1 MDNKRLLLAFAISVA
16 IILGFERLMPT
27 QNRVH
32 QQEARS
38 TQSTPAADAP
48 RPVAELAPPGSQP
61 AAIPA
66 PSPDQRLPITAPR
79 MHGSID
85 LVGARLDDLQLTDYR
100 ETLKPGSPQVRVL
113 EPQDQ
118 KQPNIVQLGWSAVA
132 GGVKVPT
139 GSTVWTADG
148 PGLTLARPVTLSWDN
163 GAGLLFQIVLSV
175 DRDFMFTAEQR
186 VRNTT
191 AQPVPL
197 YPWSRVSRSY
207 TPQVTGGYL
216 VHEGPIA
223 VIDGRLEQMSYS
235 SLKSHAAENGGTG
248 WSGVQAAGTE
258 GGWGGITDK
267 YWLTAILPDRGHPM
281 TGSYR
286 YDANV
291 GAGVYQ
297 VDFIAQSALAVP
309 AGGTLDTVSHVFA
322 GAKEVHLLEAYQSRL
337 HATDF
342 WKAVD
347 FGWFAFLT
355 KPIFYVLDWLNTAL
369 GNFGLALL
377 AFTLIVKTLFFP
389 LAIKQFRSMAKMKLL
404 APKMQAV
411 RERHKGDAVAMNT
424 EMMQLYKQEGAN
436 PAAGCLPMLV
446 QVPVFWC
453 LYKDLVVTIEMRHAP
468 FFGWIRDLSE
478 PDPTNLFNLFGLI
491 PFDPSV
497 LSPFLHLGVWPVVLG
512 GTMLLMQRMNPPP
525 ADPAQARL
533 FQIMPLIFT
542 FVLARQPAGLVIYYC
557 WNNLLTVTQQW
568 LIQRRTRLG
577 GGGAHRISTVQN

>member
-1 MDNKRLLLAFAISVA
+1 MDNKRLFLAFAISVA
-16 IILGFERLMPT
+16 IILGFEWLMPT

-38 TQSTPAADAP
+38 TQATPAADAP
-48 RPVAELAPPGSQP
+48 RPVAELAPPGTQP
-61 AAIPA
+61 APISP
-66 PSPDQRLPITAPR
+66 PSSDKRLPITAPR
-79 MHGSID
+79 MRGSID
-85 LVGARLDDLQLTDYR
+85 LVGARLDDLLLTDYR
-100 ETLKPGSPQVRVL
+100 ETLKPGSPEVRVL
-113 EPQDQ
+113 EPQDR
-118 KQPNIVQLGWSAVA
+118 KQPNIVQLGWSAA
-132 GGVKVPT
+132 GSDVKVP
-139 GSTVWTADG
+139 GSATVWTADQSA
-148 PGLTLARPVTLSWDN
+148 LTPARPVTLSWDN

-186 VRNTT
+186 VRNTS

-216 VHEGPIA
+216 VHEGPVA
-223 VIDGRLEQMSYS
+223 VINGRLEEMSYT
-235 SLKSHAAENGGTG
+235 SLKSHAAANNGAG
-248 WSGVQAAGTE
+248 WSAVQAAGPD

-267 YWLTAILPDRGHPM
+267 YWLTAILPDRDHAM

-286 YDANV
+286 YEPNA

-297 VDFIAQSALAVP
+297 VDFIAQAPLPVP

-322 GAKEVHLLEAYQSRL
+322 GAKEVHLLEAYQARE

-355 KPIFYVLDWLNTAL
+355 KPIFFVLDWLNTAL

-453 LYKDLVVTIEMRHAP
+453 LYKDLVVSIEMRQAP

-478 PDPTNLFNLFGLI
+478 PDPTNVFNLFGVL

-497 LSPFLHLGVWPVVLG
+497 FSPFLHLGVWPMVLG

-533 FQIMPLIFT
+533 FQIMPLIFM

-577 GGGAHRISTVQN
+577 GGGARRVSTVQN

>member
-1 MDNKRLLLAFAISVA
+1 MDNKRLLLAFVISVA

-27 QNRVH
+27 QSRVH

-48 RPVAELAPPGSQP
+48 RPVAELAPPGTQP
-61 AAIPA
+61 AAIPP
-66 PSPDQRLPITAPR
+66 PSSDQRLSITAPR

-85 LVGARLDDLQLTDYR
+85 LVGARLDDLLLTDYR
-100 ETLKPGSPQVRVL
+100 LTVSPGSPQVRVL

-118 KQPNIVQLGWSAVA
+118 KQPNIVQLGWSTVA
-132 GGVKVPT
+132 GGVRVPT

-148 PGLTLARPVTLSWDN
+148 PTLTPAHPVTLSWDN

-186 VRNTT
+186 VRNTS

-223 VIDGRLEQMSYS
+223 VINGRLQEMSYS
-235 SLKSHAAENGGTG
+235 SLKSHAAEGSGTG
-248 WSGVQAAGTE
+248 WSAVQAPGPD

-267 YWLTAILPDRGHPM
+267 YWLTAILPPRDHPM

-286 YDANV
+286 YDANA

-322 GAKEVHLLEAYQSRL
+322 GAKEVHLLEAYQSRE

-404 APKMQAV
+404 SPKMQAV

-478 PDPTNLFNLFGLI
+478 PDPTNVFNLFGLI

-497 LSPFLHLGVWPVVLG
+497 LSPFLHLGIWPVVLG

-533 FQIMPLIFT
+533 FQVMPLIFM

-577 GGGAHRISTVQN
+577 GSTRRVSTVQN